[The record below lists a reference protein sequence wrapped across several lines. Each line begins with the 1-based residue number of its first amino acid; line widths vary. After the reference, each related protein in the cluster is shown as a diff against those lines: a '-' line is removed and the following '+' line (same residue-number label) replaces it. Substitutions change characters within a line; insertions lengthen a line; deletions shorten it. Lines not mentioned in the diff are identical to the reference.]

1 MDGNASPTAKSEA
14 SLTRNHNGPKIRR
27 RGRMTQGQRRA
38 LEQLAP
44 RYLVDP
50 EPNQW
55 PAVFGR
61 NAPLGVEIGF
71 GMGQATLDW
80 AASQPQLNIVGIEI
94 YRPGIGA
101 LLAGIE
107 RLGLPNLRLLEGDA
121 ALLLDSKFE
130 AGSLDEA
137 RILFPDPWP
146 KKRHHKRRLIQPDFV
161 RLLASRLRRGGRL
174 LLATDAGEYAEWMA
188 DVLAAE
194 SALAVAAPDG
204 ERPTT
209 RFEDRGRRLGHRIH
223 DLAYQRKN

>member
-1 MDGNASPTAKSEA
+1 
-14 SLTRNHNGPKIRR
+14 
-27 RGRMTQGQRRA
+27 MTQGQRRA
-38 LEQLAP
+38 LEELAP

-50 EPNQW
+50 QPNQW

-61 NAPLGVEIGF
+61 SAPLGVEIGF

-80 AASQPQLNIVGIEI
+80 ATRQPGLNIVGIEI

-107 RLGLPNLRLLEGDA
+107 RLGLTNLRLLEGDA

-146 KKRHHKRRLIQPDFV
+146 KKRHHKRRLIQPGFA
-161 RLLASRLRRGGRL
+161 RLLASRLRPGGRL
-174 LLATDAGEYAEWMA
+174 LLATDWPEYAEWMRE
-188 DVLAAE
+188 VLAAE
-194 SALAVAAPDG
+194 PSLVVATPIG
-204 ERPTT
+204 ERPAT
-209 RFEDRGRRLGHRIH
+209 RFEDRGRRLGHRIQ

>member
-1 MDGNASPTAKSEA
+1 
-14 SLTRNHNGPKIRR
+14 
-27 RGRMTQGQRRA
+27 MTQGQRRA
-38 LEQLAP
+38 LEELAP

-80 AASQPQLNIVGIEI
+80 ATSQPDLNIVGIEV
-94 YRPGIGA
+94 YRPGMGA

-107 RLGLPNLRLLEGDA
+107 RLGLANLRLLEGDA

-146 KKRHHKRRLIQPDFV
+146 KKRHHKRRLIQPGFA
-161 RLLASRLRRGGRL
+161 RLLASRLRPGGRL
-174 LLATDAGEYAEWMA
+174 LLATDWPEYAQWMRE
-188 DVLAAE
+188 VLAAE
-194 SALAVAAPDG
+194 PTLSVAAPTG
-204 ERPTT
+204 ERPAT

>member
-1 MDGNASPTAKSEA
+1 
-14 SLTRNHNGPKIRR
+14 
-27 RGRMTQGQRRA
+27 MTQGQRRA
-38 LEQLAP
+38 LEELSP

-61 NAPLGVEIGF
+61 SAPLGVEIGF

-80 AASQPQLNIVGIEI
+80 ATSQPGLNIVGIEI
-94 YRPGIGA
+94 YRPGMGA

-107 RLGLPNLRLLEGDA
+107 RLGLANLRLLEGDA

-146 KKRHHKRRLIQPDFV
+146 KKRHHKRRLIQPGFA
-161 RLLASRLRRGGRL
+161 RLLASRLRPGGRL
-174 LLATDAGEYAEWMA
+174 LLATDWPEYAQWMRE
-188 DVLAAE
+188 VLAAE
-194 SALAVAAPDG
+194 PMLAVAAPTGD
-204 ERPTT
+204 RPAT
-209 RFEDRGRRLGHRIH
+209 RFEDRGRRLGHRIQ

>member
-1 MDGNASPTAKSEA
+1 
-14 SLTRNHNGPKIRR
+14 
-27 RGRMTQGQRRA
+27 MTQGQRRA

-55 PAVFGR
+55 PDAFGR
-61 NAPLGVEIGF
+61 SAPLGVEIGF

-107 RLGLPNLRLLEGDA
+107 RLGLANLRLLEGDA
-121 ALLLDSKFE
+121 ALLLDSKFG
-130 AGSLDEA
+130 AGSLDEV

-146 KKRHHKRRLIQPDFV
+146 KKRHHKRRLIQPAFAG
-161 RLLASRLRRGGRL
+161 LLASRLRPGGRL
-174 LLATDAGEYAEWMA
+174 LLATDWPEYAQWMRE
-188 DVLAAE
+188 VLAAE
-194 SALAVAAPDG
+194 PYLEAAAAPG
-204 ERPTT
+204 ERPAT
-209 RFEDRGRRLGHRIH
+209 RFEDRGRRLGHRIQ

>member
-1 MDGNASPTAKSEA
+1 
-14 SLTRNHNGPKIRR
+14 
-27 RGRMTQGQRRA
+27 MTHGQRRA
-38 LEQLAP
+38 LEELAP

-50 EPNQW
+50 EPNEW
-55 PAVFGR
+55 AAVFGR
-61 NAPLGVEIGF
+61 SAPLGVEIGF
-71 GMGQATLDW
+71 GMGQATLEW

-107 RLGLPNLRLLEGDA
+107 RLGLPNLRVLEGDA
-121 ALLLDSKFE
+121 TQLLSSKFE
-130 AGSLDEA
+130 VGSLDEA

-146 KKRHHKRRLIQPDFV
+146 KKRHHKRRLVQAGFA
-161 RLLASRLRRGGRL
+161 RLLASRLRPGGRL
-174 LLATDAGEYAEWMA
+174 LLATDWAEYAEWIV

-194 SALAVAAPDG
+194 PALAMAAPTG
-204 ERPTT
+204 ERPAT

>member
-1 MDGNASPTAKSEA
+1 
-14 SLTRNHNGPKIRR
+14 
-27 RGRMTQGQRRA
+27 MTQGQRRA
-38 LEQLAP
+38 LEELAP

-55 PAVFGR
+55 PEVFGR
-61 NAPLGVEIGF
+61 SAPLGVEIGF

-80 AASQPQLNIVGIEI
+80 AASRPHLNIVGIEI
-94 YRPGIGA
+94 YRPGFGA

-107 RLGLPNLRLLEGDA
+107 RLGLANLRLLEGDA
-121 ALLLDSKFE
+121 ALLLDSKFG

-146 KKRHHKRRLIQPDFV
+146 KKRHHKRRLIQPAFAE
-161 RLLASRLRRGGRL
+161 LLASRLRPGGRL
-174 LLATDAGEYAEWMA
+174 LLATDWPEYAQWMR

-194 SALAVAAPDG
+194 PTLEAAAAPG
-204 ERPTT
+204 ERPAT
-209 RFEDRGRRLGHRIH
+209 RFEDRGRRLGHRIQ

>member
-1 MDGNASPTAKSEA
+1 
-14 SLTRNHNGPKIRR
+14 
-27 RGRMTQGQRRA
+27 MTQGQRRA
-38 LEQLAP
+38 LEELSP

-61 NAPLGVEIGF
+61 SAPLGVEIGF

-80 AASQPQLNIVGIEI
+80 ATSQPGLNIVGIEI
-94 YRPGIGA
+94 YRPGMGA

-107 RLGLPNLRLLEGDA
+107 RLGLANLRLLEGDA

-146 KKRHHKRRLIQPDFV
+146 KKRHHKRRLIQPGFV
-161 RLLASRLRRGGRL
+161 RLLASRLSPGGRL
-174 LLATDAGEYAEWMA
+174 LLATDWPEYAEWMRE
-188 DVLAAE
+188 VLAAE
-194 SALAVAAPDG
+194 PTLAVAAPSG

>member
-1 MDGNASPTAKSEA
+1 
-14 SLTRNHNGPKIRR
+14 
-27 RGRMTQGQRRA
+27 MTQGQRRA
-38 LEQLAP
+38 LEELSP

-61 NAPLGVEIGF
+61 SAPLAVEIGF

-80 AASQPQLNIVGIEI
+80 ATRQPGLNIVGIEI
-94 YRPGIGA
+94 YRPGMGA

-107 RLGLPNLRLLEGDA
+107 RLGLANLRLLEGDA

-130 AGSLDEA
+130 ADSLDEA

-146 KKRHHKRRLIQPDFV
+146 KKRHHKRRLIQPGFA
-161 RLLASRLRRGGRL
+161 RLLASRLRPGGRL
-174 LLATDAGEYAEWMA
+174 LLATDWPEYAQWMRE
-188 DVLAAE
+188 VLAAE
-194 SALAVAAPDG
+194 PSLSVAAPSG
-204 ERPTT
+204 ERPAT

>member
-1 MDGNASPTAKSEA
+1 
-14 SLTRNHNGPKIRR
+14 
-27 RGRMTQGQRRA
+27 MTQGQRRA
-38 LEQLAP
+38 LAQLAP

-80 AASQPQLNIVGIEI
+80 AASQPQMNIVGIEI

-121 ALLLDSKFE
+121 ALLLNNKFE
-130 AGSLDEA
+130 AGCLDEA

-146 KKRHHKRRLIQPDFV
+146 KKRHRKRRLIQPGFV

-174 LLATDAGEYAEWMA
+174 LLATDAAEYAEWMA
-188 DVLAAE
+188 AVLAAE
-194 SALAVAAPDG
+194 PALEVAAPAG
-204 ERPTT
+204 ERPAT

-223 DLAYQRKN
+223 DFAYQRKN

>member
-1 MDGNASPTAKSEA
+1 
-14 SLTRNHNGPKIRR
+14 
-27 RGRMTQGQRRA
+27 MTQGQRRA
-38 LEQLAP
+38 LAELAP

-50 EPNQW
+50 EPKQW
-55 PAVFGR
+55 PEVFGR

-94 YRPGIGA
+94 YQPGIGA

-107 RLGLPNLRLLEGDA
+107 RLGLANLRLLEGDA
-121 ALLLDSKFE
+121 TLLLDGKFE
-130 AGSLDEA
+130 AGSLDEV

-146 KKRHHKRRLIQPDFV
+146 KKRHHKRRLIQPGFV
-161 RLLASRLRRGGRL
+161 RLLASRLRPGGRL
-174 LLATDAGEYAEWMA
+174 LLATDWAEYAEWMRE
-188 DVLAAE
+188 VLAAE
-194 SALAVAAPDG
+194 TSLTVAPASG
-204 ERPTT
+204 ERPAT

>member
-1 MDGNASPTAKSEA
+1 MAVN
-14 SLTRNHNGPKIRR
+14 TRTYLRR

-38 LEQLAP
+38 LEELAP

-80 AASQPQLNIVGIEI
+80 AASQPHLNIVGIEI

-146 KKRHHKRRLIQPDFV
+146 KKRHHKRRLIQPRFA
-161 RLLASRLRRGGRL
+161 RLLASRLRPGGRL
-174 LLATDAGEYAEWMA
+174 LLATDAADYAEWMA

-194 SALAVAAPDG
+194 PLLAVAAPAG
-204 ERPTT
+204 ERPAT

>member
-1 MDGNASPTAKSEA
+1 
-14 SLTRNHNGPKIRR
+14 
-27 RGRMTQGQRRA
+27 MTQGQRRA
-38 LEQLAP
+38 LEELAP

-61 NAPLGVEIGF
+61 SAPLGVEIGF

-80 AASQPQLNIVGIEI
+80 ATRQPGLNIVGIEI

-107 RLGLPNLRLLEGDA
+107 RLGLANLRLLEGDA

-146 KKRHHKRRLIQPDFV
+146 KKRHHKRRLIQPGFA
-161 RLLASRLRRGGRL
+161 RLLASRLRPGGRL
-174 LLATDAGEYAEWMA
+174 LLATDWPEYAEWMR

-194 SALAVAAPDG
+194 PTLAVAAPIG
-204 ERPTT
+204 ERPAT

>member
-1 MDGNASPTAKSEA
+1 
-14 SLTRNHNGPKIRR
+14 
-27 RGRMTQGQRRA
+27 MTQGQRRA
-38 LEQLAP
+38 LEELAP

-55 PAVFGR
+55 AEVFGR
-61 NAPLGVEIGF
+61 RAPLGVEIGF

-80 AASQPQLNIVGIEI
+80 AAGEPGLNLVGIEI

-107 RLGLPNLRLLEGDA
+107 RLGLANLRLLEGDA

-130 AGSLDEA
+130 AGSLEEA

-146 KKRHHKRRLIQPDFV
+146 KKRHHKRRLIQPAFV
-161 RLLASRLRRGGRL
+161 RLLASR
-174 LLATDAGEYAEWMA
+174 
-188 DVLAAE
+188 
-194 SALAVAAPDG
+194 AAPRRTAAAGHGFGGVRGVDG
-204 ERPTT
+204 GCAGGGAGACGGSARANGQPPALKPAASAWATA
-209 RFEDRGRRLGHRIH
+209 FH

>member
-1 MDGNASPTAKSEA
+1 MDGNASSTAKSGV
-14 SLTRNHNGPKIRR
+14 SRQRNYNGPKVRQ

-38 LEQLAP
+38 LEELAP

-55 PAVFGR
+55 AEVFGR
-61 NAPLGVEIGF
+61 RAPLGVEIGF

-80 AASQPQLNIVGIEI
+80 AAGEPGLNLVGIEI

-107 RLGLPNLRLLEGDA
+107 RLGLANLRLLEGDA

-130 AGSLDEA
+130 AGSLEEA

-146 KKRHHKRRLIQPDFV
+146 KKRHHKRRLIQPAFV
-161 RLLASRLRRGGRL
+161 RLLASRLRPGGRL
-174 LLATDAGEYAEWMA
+174 LLATDSAAYAEWMA

-194 SALAVAAPDG
+194 PALAAAAPG
-204 ERPTT
+204 ERPAT
-209 RFEDRGRRLGHRIH
+209 RFEARGQRLGHRIH

>member
-1 MDGNASPTAKSEA
+1 M
-14 SLTRNHNGPKIRR
+14 TR
-27 RGRMTQGQRRA
+27 GQRRA
-38 LEQLAP
+38 LKELAP

-61 NAPLGVEIGF
+61 SAPLGVEIGF

-80 AASQPQLNIVGIEI
+80 AAGQAGLNIVGIEI

-130 AGSLDEA
+130 ADSLAEV

-146 KKRHHKRRLIQPDFV
+146 KKRHRKRRLIQPGFA
-161 RLLASRLRRGGRL
+161 RLLATRLRPGGRL
-174 LLATDAGEYAEWMA
+174 LLATDWPEYAQWMRE
-188 DVLAAE
+188 VLAAE
-194 SALAVAAPDG
+194 PALGAAATSG
-204 ERPTT
+204 ERPAT

>member
-1 MDGNASPTAKSEA
+1 MAVN
-14 SLTRNHNGPKIRR
+14 TRTYLRR

-38 LEQLAP
+38 LEELAP

-61 NAPLGVEIGF
+61 SAPLGVEVGF

-80 AASQPQLNIVGIEI
+80 AERQPHLNIVGIEI

-107 RLGLPNLRLLEGDA
+107 RLGLPNLRLLEGEA
-121 ALLLDSKFE
+121 ELLLDGKFE
-130 AGSLDEA
+130 TGSLDEV

-146 KKRHHKRRLIQPDFV
+146 KKRHHKRRLIQPGFV
-161 RLLASRLRRGGRL
+161 RLLASRLRPGGRL
-174 LLATDAGEYAEWMA
+174 LLATDAAEYAEWMA

-194 SALAVAAPDG
+194 PSLTVAAPAG
-204 ERPTT
+204 ERPAT

-223 DLAYQRKN
+223 DFAYQRKN

>member
-146 KKRHHKRRLIQPDFV
+146 KKRHQKRRLIQPDFV

-174 LLATDAGEYAEWMA
+174 LLATDAAEYAEWMA

-194 SALAVAAPDG
+194 PALAVAAPAG

-209 RFEDRGRRLGHRIH
+209 RFEHRGRRLGHRIH